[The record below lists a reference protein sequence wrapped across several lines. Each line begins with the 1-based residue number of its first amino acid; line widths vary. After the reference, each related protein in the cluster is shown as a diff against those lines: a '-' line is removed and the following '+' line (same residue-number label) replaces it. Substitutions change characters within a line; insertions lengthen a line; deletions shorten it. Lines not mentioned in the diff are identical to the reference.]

1 MNEISV
7 TVMQEPG
14 KVSWNFEEIKSKL
27 EASLR
32 EYLNMQYDDSSIK
45 TAKSDA
51 ADLRALARDI
61 NGRCKEI
68 KEKCLEPYNVI
79 NDQAKELVALIDKP
93 INAINE
99 QVQDYE
105 RRRKERVRAE
115 IDAYWLQKVVAL
127 PENLWE
133 TAHNKI
139 YDSKWEN
146 ATATKKSWRDGIDN
160 GIAAI
165 VADIE
170 TIKSFHSE
178 FEGDAFEY
186 FAKSLSLQDGI
197 RRMNELNAQ
206 KERFAEAERQRIL
219 REMQEKEFQA
229 QLARER
235 EEQMQKPAEPEKQE
249 PVEEPVKA
257 PEQPKASPDVLTQQ
271 KSEPAQTAVA
281 TPDPASEPEPIFV
294 TLKITGTPH
303 QINSIKGYI
312 KYSGASYTEV

>member
-1 MNEISV
+1 MKEISV

-133 TAHNKI
+133 AAHDKV
-139 YDSKWEN
+139 YDPKWEN
-146 ATATKKSWRDGIDN
+146 ATATKKSWREGIDC
-160 GIAAI
+160 GIDAI
-165 VADIE
+165 ARDIE
-170 TIKSFHSE
+170 TIRSFHSE
-178 FEGDAFEY
+178 FEEDAFEY
-186 FAKSLSLQDGI
+186 FAKSLSLQ
-197 RRMNELNAQ
+197 E
-206 KERFAEAERQRIL
+206 
-219 REMQEKEFQA
+219 
-229 QLARER
+229 
-235 EEQMQKPAEPEKQE
+235 
-249 PVEEPVKA
+249 
-257 PEQPKASPDVLTQQ
+257 
-271 KSEPAQTAVA
+271 
-281 TPDPASEPEPIFV
+281 
-294 TLKITGTPH
+294 
-303 QINSIKGYI
+303 
-312 KYSGASYTEV
+312 